1 MSAHASRGKLRHL
14 NQPRGRAIVARFLAA
29 SVVLA
34 AFPQVDL
41 FVSGL
46 FYADGFPFDETWPQ
60 RSIRTVT
67 TAVVSL
73 SVLGA
78 GAVYLFNR
86 VLGRRFGGIDGKR
99 VAYLVLV
106 LALGAGLIVN
116 LALKDNFGRARP
128 RDVAEFGGTRTFTP
142 AFSVSGEC
150 RKNCSFSSG
159 EAAAGFFPIALAY
172 ALGRRRRA
180 VFIAAIVFGSVV
192 SVARIAAGAH
202 FLSDTV
208 VSFFIMW
215 LLADALY
222 FAMGLAP
229 REATRQLMPVGASPS
244 RVAATTRRA
253 PVE

>member
-1 MSAHASRGKLRHL
+1 MSYLS
-14 NQPRGRAIVARFLAA
+14 QSRGRAIVVRFLVT
-29 SVVLA
+29 SLVLA
-34 AFPQVDL
+34 AFPQADL

-46 FYADGFPFDETWPQ
+46 FYADGFPFDETWLQ
-60 RSIRTVT
+60 RSIRVLTTV
-67 TAVVSL
+67 
-73 SVLGA
+73 VLGISILGVA
-78 GAVYLFNR
+78 AVYLLNR
-86 VLGRRFGGIDGKR
+86 LLGRSLWSIDGKR
-99 VAYLVLV
+99 VGYLVLV

-128 RDVAEFGGTRTFTP
+128 RDVAEFGGARTFTP
-142 AFSVSGEC
+142 AFSVSAEC
-150 RKNCSFSSG
+150 HKNCSFSSG

-172 ALGRRRRA
+172 ALARRRRA
-180 VFIAAIVFGSVV
+180 AFIAAILFGSAV

-202 FLSDTV
+202 FLSDTI

-229 REATRQLMPVGASPS
+229 KEQALQRMPKSASPT
-244 RVAATTRRA
+244 RVAATSRRA